1 MQRLASMAA
10 TRVFGA
16 LRAVSRT
23 NFTYTAGSHSM
34 ALPRYFSV
42 SSTYAANKHVSYD
55 VKDGIAVIR
64 MNSPDSK
71 VNTLSR
77 EFNSEIEGVMQE
89 IWQNDAVSGAVLISS
104 KPDCFIA
111 GADINMLAACKTA
124 EEITELSTSGQ
135 KLLARVESSSKPV
148 VAAIMGSC
156 LGGGL
161 EVAMS
166 CHYRIAVND
175 KKTVLAAPEVLLGLL
190 PGAGGT
196 QRLPKLVG
204 VPSAFDMMLTGKNIP
219 ARKSKSMGLVD
230 RLVEPLG
237 PGLKSPRE
245 RTLDYLEDV
254 AVDAAKDIVSKKLKT
269 EKVKG
274 LAQKLTDYVMS
285 LGFVKNQIY
294 KQVHGMVMKNTRGL
308 YPAPLKI
315 IDVVRTGLDQG
326 PEAGYL
332 TEAQNFGELGMTP
345 HAKGLMGLY
354 TGQVICKKN
363 RFGAPQRPVETL
375 SILGAGLMGAGIAQ
389 VSIDK
394 EMHVI
399 LKDMSLEGL
408 ARGEDQIYKGFNKK
422 AKSKRITTFERDHL
436 LSNLTGQIDYKNF
449 GKCDMVIEAV
459 FEDINIKHKVV
470 KEVEAVIPEHCI
482 FASNTSALPITK
494 IAQASVRPEKVIGM
508 HYFSPVDKMQLLEI
522 ITTDKTSQ
530 DTAASAVNVGLRQG
544 KVVIVVKDGPG
555 FYTTRILGPMLSE
568 AVRVLQEG
576 VSPKDLDKYSTS
588 FGWPVGTATLADEV
602 GIDVAAH
609 VAEFLG
615 SSFGERFSGGDI
627 NVLTDM
633 VKAGF
638 LGRKTGKGCFIYEG
652 SSKNRDVNAGAEEI
666 MKKYMIPKKGADSK
680 EDIQLR
686 LASRFVNEAVMC
698 LQEGI
703 LISPVEGDIGAVFGL
718 GFPPFHG
725 GPFRFVDHFGADKLV
740 AAMERY
746 QGLYGAGFAPCQLL
760 KDHAK
765 DPAKKFYPA

>member
-1 MQRLASMAA
+1 MAT

-16 LRAVSRT
+16 LRAISRT
-23 NFTYTAGSHSM
+23 NYTHTGGCRSM
-34 ALPRYFSV
+34 AMPRYFSV
-42 SSTYAANKHVSYD
+42 SSVVAANKHVSYD
-55 VKDGIAVIR
+55 VKDEIAVVR

-77 EFNSEIEGVMQE
+77 EFNSEIESIMGE
-89 IWQNDAVSGAVLISS
+89 IWQNDAVKGVVLISS

-124 EEITELSTSGQ
+124 EEVTELSTNGQ
-135 KLLARVESSSKPV
+135 KLLARVESSPKPV

-161 EVAMS
+161 EVALS
-166 CHYRIAVND
+166 CKYRIAVND
-175 KKTVLAAPEVLLGLL
+175 KKTQLAAPEVLLGIL

-196 QRLPKLVG
+196 QRLPKLIG

-219 ARKSKSMGLVD
+219 AKKSKSMGLVD

-237 PGLKSPRE
+237 PGVKSPQD
-245 RTLDYLEDV
+245 RTLEYLEDV
-254 AVDAAKDIVSKKLKT
+254 AVQAAKDIVSKKLKT

-274 LAQKLTDYVMS
+274 LTQKMTDYVMS
-285 LGFVKNQIY
+285 LDFVKKQIY
-294 KQVHGMVMKNTRGL
+294 KRVHGMVMKQTKGL

-332 TEAQNFGELGMTP
+332 AEAQKFGELGMTP
-345 HAKGLMGLY
+345 HSKGLMGLY

-363 RFGAPQRPVETL
+363 RFGAPERPVKTL
-375 SILGAGLMGAGIAQ
+375 SILGAGLMGAGVGQ

-394 EMHVI
+394 GMHII
-399 LKDMSLEGL
+399 LKDMALDGL
-408 ARGEDQIYKGFNKK
+408 ARGEDQIYKGLNKK
-422 AKSKRITTFERDHL
+422 AKRKRITTFERDHL
-436 LSNLTGQIDYKNF
+436 MSNLTGQIDYQNF
-449 GKCDMVIEAV
+449 DKCDMVIEAV
-459 FEDINIKHKVV
+459 FEDINIKHRVI
-470 KEVEAVIPEHCI
+470 KEVEAVVPEHCV

-494 IAQASVRPEKVIGM
+494 IAEASIRPEKVIGM

-522 ITTDKTSQ
+522 ITTDKTSK

-576 VSPKDLDKYSTS
+576 VNPKDLDKYSTS

-615 SSFGERFSGGDI
+615 GSFGARFAGGDI
-627 NVLTDM
+627 NVLKDM

-638 LGRKTGKGCFIYEG
+638 LGRKSGKGCFVYEG
-652 SSKNRDVNAGAEEI
+652 GSKNREVNPAAEEI
-666 MKKYMIPKKGADSK
+666 MKKYLIPKKGADSM

-725 GPFRFVDHFGADKLV
+725 GPFRFVDHFGAAKLV
-740 AAMERY
+740 ATMERY
-746 QGLYGAGFAPCQLL
+746 QGLYGDEFAPCQLL

-765 DPAKKFYPA
+765 DPAKKFYP

>member
-1 MQRLASMAA
+1 MMASA
-10 TRVFGA
+10 RVFGA
-16 LRAVSRT
+16 LKAVSRASLT
-23 NFTYTAGSHSM
+23 STSGCRCGATQ
-34 ALPRYFSV
+34 RYFSM
-42 SSTYAANKHVSYD
+42 SSALAANKHINCD
-55 VKDGIAVIR
+55 VQDGIAVLR

-77 EFNSEIEGVMQE
+77 EFNAEVEQVMGDVLVNDGVKG
-89 IWQNDAVSGAVLISS
+89 IVVISS

-111 GADINMLAACKTA
+111 GADINMLASCKSA
-124 EEITELSTSGQ
+124 EEIVELSMNGQ
-135 KLLARVESSSKPV
+135 KLLARVESSPKPV
-148 VAAIMGSC
+148 VAAIMGTC

-161 EVAMS
+161 EVALS
-166 CHYRIAVND
+166 CHYRIAVNNS
-175 KKTVLAAPEVLLGLL
+175 KTMLAVPEVMLGLL

-196 QRLPKLVG
+196 QRLPKLIG
-204 VPSAFDMMLTGKNIP
+204 VPNAFDMMLTGKNIP
-219 ARKSKSMGLVD
+219 AKKSKSMGLVD

-237 PGLKSPRE
+237 PGLMSPQD
-245 RTLDYLEDV
+245 RTLQYLEQV
-254 AVDAAKDIVSKKLKT
+254 AVEAAKDIASGKLKT

-274 LAQKLTDYVMS
+274 FMQKAQDYVMG

-294 KQVHGMVMKNTRGL
+294 KKVHGMVMKNTKGL

-315 IDVVRTGLDQG
+315 IDVVKTGLEQG

-332 TEAQNFGELGMTP
+332 AEAQTFGELGMTP

-363 RFGAPQRPVETL
+363 RFGTPQRPVKTL
-375 SILGAGLMGAGIAQ
+375 SILGAGLMGAGVGQ

-394 EMHVI
+394 GMHVI
-399 LKDMSLEGL
+399 LKDMTLDGL
-408 ARGEDQIYKGFNKK
+408 ARGEDQIYKGLNKK
-422 AKSKRITTFERDHL
+422 AKRRKITTFERDSL
-436 LSNLTGQIDYKNF
+436 MSNLSGQIDYKNF
-449 GKCDMVIEAV
+449 GQCDMVIEAV
-459 FEDINIKHKVV
+459 FEDINIKHKVI
-470 KEVEAVIPEHCI
+470 KEVEAVIPETCI

-494 IAQASVRPEKVIGM
+494 IAEASKRPDKVIGM

-522 ITTDKTSQ
+522 ITTDKTSK
-530 DTAASAVNVGLRQG
+530 DTAASAVAVGLRQG

-576 VSPKDLDKYSTS
+576 VSPKDLDKMSTS

-615 SSFGERFSGGDI
+615 GSFGERFGGGNID
-627 NVLTDM
+627 VLKDM
-633 VKAGF
+633 VKAGY
-638 LGRKTGKGCFIYEG
+638 LGRKTGKGCFMYG
-652 SSKNRDVNAGAEEI
+652 GNSKSREVNPGAEEI
-666 MKKYMIPKKGADSK
+666 MKKYLIPMKGADSV
-680 EDIQLR
+680 EDVQLR
-686 LASRFVNEAVMC
+686 LASRFVNEAIMC

-725 GPFRFVDHFGADKLV
+725 GPFRFVDHFGAAKLV
-740 AAMERY
+740 ATMERY
-746 QGLYGAGFAPCQLL
+746 QGLYGVEFAPCQLL

-765 DPAKKFYPA
+765 DTTKKFYPG